1 MKAQFARH
9 KITFED
15 SQDIEAV
22 ALAQLGFSNKFI
34 QSCTPLTE
42 HQINYRLTKGKTAEG
57 LPKGQGYRSQFR
69 NGTSAMARSIMEE
82 MLPGI
87 RRNVRK
93 ELPKHF
99 VKPTAEVVKKAA

>member
-15 SQDIEAV
+15 AQDIEAI
-22 ALAQLGFSNKFI
+22 ALAQLGFSNKYI

-42 HQINYRLTKGKTAEG
+42 CQITYRLTKGKLAEG
-57 LPKGQGYRSQFR
+57 LPKGQGYRTQFR
-69 NGTSAMARSIMEE
+69 NGTSSMARQVIEY